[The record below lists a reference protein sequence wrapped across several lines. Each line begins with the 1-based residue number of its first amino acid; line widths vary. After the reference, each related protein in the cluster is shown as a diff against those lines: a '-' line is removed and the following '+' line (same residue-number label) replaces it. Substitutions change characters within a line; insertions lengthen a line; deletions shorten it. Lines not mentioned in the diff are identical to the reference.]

1 MRLLRVPVVLAVLYA
16 TILSGELLFR
26 PFCPYYVMFSFNGH
40 DVEMW
45 SYALLAVFLV
55 GILVVPMVWCR
66 YLCPLGGA
74 LWPFSR
80 FSFLRVRRNEA
91 SCTHCGKCDRA
102 CAHSIPVSKAG
113 DVTSGECTLCM
124 ECVESCSESGT
135 LSVAAAKSNR
145 RWPRL
150 AVPAAVGIL
159 LVAGLFAGELISV
172 PSYATEYAAP
182 TEGQEVREVHLK
194 VKGVRC
200 VDTAKLASTVFDG
213 MDGVL
218 NFTAYASRNDV
229 IVTYDPTR
237 IDVDFIVKLV
247 EGPVYMAGIDEYVFN
262 VYEVLEIDGEPVNPE
277 PNEN

>member
-1 MRLLRVPVVLAVLYA
+1 M
-16 TILSGELLFR
+16 
-26 PFCPYYVMFSFNGH
+26 
-40 DVEMW
+40 
-45 SYALLAVFLV
+45 
-55 GILVVPMVWCR
+55 
-66 YLCPLGGA
+66 
-74 LWPFSR
+74 
-80 FSFLRVRRNEA
+80 
-91 SCTHCGKCDRA
+91 
-102 CAHSIPVSKAG
+102 
-113 DVTSGECTLCM
+113 
-124 ECVESCSESGT
+124 
-135 LSVAAAKSNR
+135 
-145 RWPRL
+145 
-150 AVPAAVGIL
+150 
-159 LVAGLFAGELISV
+159 